1 MVFKVVI
8 ELVNDTGI
16 RLIYTQWLNST
27 FFFNLEIM
35 TRIIKWNET
44 LCMWMDIIKSIQCI
58 PPSPIYI
65 YDGATHVSMD
75 SRWKCIYHFLQSFS
89 HLSVLIL
96 SSAYHCLPSFT
107 HISDMKMTMGP
118 FWCVSDFIHTYNTLN
133 YTWKSWW
140 CPYLTFTFYPNH
152 IL

>member
-1 MVFKVVI
+1 MTKLDIF
-8 ELVNDTGI
+8 
-16 RLIYTQWLNST
+16 

-58 PPSPIYI
+58 PPSPICI

-75 SRWKCIYHFLQSFS
+75 SRWKCIYHFLQFFY

-107 HISDMKMTMGP
+107 HISDMKMAMGP
-118 FWCVSDFIHTYNTLN
+118 FWCVSDFIHTYIQHAQLHM
-133 YTWKSWW
+133 KVMMMSF
-140 CPYLTFTFYPNH
+140 PYLYLLSQSH
-152 IL
+152 SVMILDVKLPWM